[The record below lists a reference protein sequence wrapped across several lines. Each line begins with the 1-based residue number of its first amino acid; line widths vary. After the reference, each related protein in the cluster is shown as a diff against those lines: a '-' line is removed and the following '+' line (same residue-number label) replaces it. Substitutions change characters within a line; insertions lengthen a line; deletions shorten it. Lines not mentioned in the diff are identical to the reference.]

1 MSISLTSMVSTH
13 LRIRKVGRMDININS
28 PRYYKDVYGV
38 DNDVYKLC
46 QDIHMFF
53 KERQYSERIKV
64 VGIVPIIAP
73 AEYIRQE
80 KYKEK
85 KFCSLSYGFADVQ
98 LFVDYDS
105 YVKGDIEKKKSLIV
119 INTLKSIDAI
129 KGKGKID
136 YKMFENDMRIFCVK
150 YGIDIDL

>member
-1 MSISLTSMVSTH
+1 M
-13 LRIRKVGRMDININS
+13 
-28 PRYYKDVYGV
+28 
-38 DNDVYKLC
+38 
-46 QDIHMFF
+46 QD
-53 KERQYSERIKV
+53 RQYSERIKV

-73 AEYIRQE
+73 AEYIRQG

-105 YVKGDIEKKKSLIV
+105 YVNGDIEKKKSLIV

-136 YKMFENDMRIFCVK
+136 YKMFENDMTNKRLISKVYEEHIYLNSK
-150 YGIDIDL
+150 RKKKPSLIKQWAEDMI